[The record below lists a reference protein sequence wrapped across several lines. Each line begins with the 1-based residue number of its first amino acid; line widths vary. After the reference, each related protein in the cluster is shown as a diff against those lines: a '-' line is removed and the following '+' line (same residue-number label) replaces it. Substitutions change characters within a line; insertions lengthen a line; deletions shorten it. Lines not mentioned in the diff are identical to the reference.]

1 MKATELSQGVADLI
15 AILTR
20 KQDALDDS
28 PLGNHMARYLAK
40 VISNAQTSDCHDEEA
55 ASEVEASLDEA
66 LKIWRQY
73 ENSRSSQSGTTE

>member
-1 MKATELSQGVADLI
+1 
-15 AILTR
+15 
-20 KQDALDDS
+20 
-28 PLGNHMARYLAK
+28 MARYLAK